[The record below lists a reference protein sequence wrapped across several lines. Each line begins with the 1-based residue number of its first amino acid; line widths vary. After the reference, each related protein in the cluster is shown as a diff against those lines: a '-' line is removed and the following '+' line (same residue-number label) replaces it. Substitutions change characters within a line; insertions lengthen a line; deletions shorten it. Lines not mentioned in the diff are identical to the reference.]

1 MKGEKEMNRE
11 LELAKEK
18 VHITT
23 ERGKVYIHID
33 NAVITSK
40 NFRGLEKRHPEDPS
54 RIVNSEGNRNFS
66 VELSTEVADVISNF
80 RLEGF
85 DEFPFTVSV
94 KIPKKDAEDQT
105 PRIFMALKVSYKYN
119 IDQKGNKMPWSTNPE
134 INQWSSSGRTDI
146 TEETVGQIDS
156 VYIEKAD
163 LIFTAGRPYTNP
175 MTGKKSLPAYLSQ
188 LNYKIKENELNA
200 KWEQDYV
207 TDGPEEF
214 EGVPFD

>member
-1 MKGEKEMNRE
+1 MNRE

-18 VHITT
+18 LRI
-23 ERGKVYIHID
+23 EKKGGKIYFHLD

-40 NFRGLEKRHPEDPS
+40 NFTGVEKRHPDDPS

-66 VELSTEVADVISNF
+66 VEFSQEIADTIANF
-80 RLEGF
+80 RLEGY
-85 DEFPFTVSV
+85 DDFPFNVSV
-94 KIPKKDAEDQT
+94 KMPKPDDEDQN
-105 PRIFMALKVSYKYN
+105 PRIFMALKVNYKYN
-119 IDQKGNKMPWSTNPE
+119 IDQKGRKLPWSTNPE

-146 TEETVGQIDS
+146 TEENVNQIDS

-163 LIFTAGRPYTNP
+163 LIFTHGKPYTNP

-200 KWEQDYV
+200 KWEQDYI

-214 EGVPFD
+214 EEESF